1 MWVKVSYRRVL
12 LTAAVEIRTK
22 RMISEVLFP
31 QAVDEQVHL
40 KGAMS
45 IDALEHIDQV
55 DIRIDAV

>member
-1 MWVKVSYRRVL
+1 
-12 LTAAVEIRTK
+12 LTAAVEIRTE

>member
-31 QAVDEQVHL
+31 QTRREQMDL